1 MLNVNKILIQL
12 VARTIN
18 LQEEKIVMEPLEF
31 ILSHSEDEVYTFI
44 KERLQI
50 DRYFFDKV
58 VSGHFDN
65 SYRGERDILSFL
77 LNYQTYKN
85 YIDRR
90 ILINEN
96 AVAIF
101 NLNRATA
108 ILPHGLNTLQY
119 LSEEHL
125 NRIEKA
131 TSAAG
136 LEYFVTLAYFF
147 EVVGIDLEIMK
158 HWDHKIDSVE
168 EAIAALGFSQKSL
181 LNVVINLSR
190 KTYGTVGY
198 LNELLTLKRLS
209 NILNP
214 KQTFRQIHH
223 AVQVS
228 YRNQKPLTVESF
240 LNLFWD
246 YATYDVLYGDNVGDE
261 VFGGQE
267 RLLALYFNQY
277 RQWSN
282 SETIIDVDGMPIYIH
297 HHTLIHHLANR
308 AKDPNLVKPDNLK
321 VHPKTIYTDELR
333 LLAITTKEQMIEQY
347 GNIKFPELPEP
358 LKRLDPAK
366 WTHISTPMDLILEG
380 SKMSHCVGGE
390 DYVTAACEGDVFFHY
405 DDGTKHGLT
414 IELKIENWNDY
425 DLDWVVP
432 MASEIPGD
440 EKCFEIGQ
448 IYGKHNVRPTDSIRE
463 EIIRQLFN
471 CITPAEV
478 IAAGVSYRDYCSRA
492 TSSYKYLSGIT
503 TRVYDYELALY
514 GPVYHFNIM
523 YKMKK
528 CNAARH
534 LLGRLGRGV
543 SNTQTNWID
552 MYGGQPPRST
562 TPEDRVVITVADEAT
577 GGYYEHVV
585 GRVDDGDSQRSIQY
599 HIDGLN
605 EGLRRGIMSV
615 LTGGRSLRLKND
627 YEHPTSITDKKY
639 IVSAIN
645 GNSKGSV
652 VIPLKESYDGR
663 RAEEVISERNNLA
676 YDFTARVNSFRGH
689 SSDEKIS
696 VGQKLIMRLMARRVM
711 YGLIPETDIRRYIE
725 RFKTRPL
732 TVLQPLYTAL
742 VFAEGGQYSTIHA
755 NELLAGFKNRGK
767 QAIVGPYN
775 VEAVQYGEIPAIN
788 LNEPL
793 TREFFGFHGALA
805 SL

>member
-18 LQEEKIVMEPLEF
+18 LQEEKIAMEPLEF
-31 ILSHSEDEVYTFI
+31 ILSHSEDEVYNFI
-44 KERLQI
+44 SERLQI

-58 VSGHFDN
+58 VSGHFND
-65 SYRGERDILSFL
+65 SYRAERDITSFL
-77 LNYQTYKN
+77 LTYQTYKN

-96 AVAIF
+96 AVALL
-101 NLNRATA
+101 NLNSLTGT
-108 ILPHGLNTLQY
+108 LPHGLNNLQY

-131 TSAAG
+131 SGAG
-136 LEYFVTLAYFF
+136 GLDCFVTLAYFF
-147 EVVGIDLEIMK
+147 EVVGIDLKIMK
-158 HWDHKIDSVE
+158 HWDHKIDNVE
-168 EAIAALGFSQKSL
+168 EVIAALGFSQKSL

-190 KTYGTVGY
+190 KTYGTEGY

-223 AVQVS
+223 TVLSS
-228 YRNQKPLTVESF
+228 YRDQKPLTVESF
-240 LNLFWD
+240 LDLFWD
-246 YATYDVLYGDNVGDE
+246 YSTYDVLYGDNVGEE
-261 VFGGQE
+261 VSGGRQ
-267 RLLALYFNQY
+267 RLLTLYFNQY
-277 RQWSN
+277 RQWSD

-297 HHTLIHHLANR
+297 HHTFIYHLANR
-308 AKDPNLVKPDNLK
+308 AQDHNLVKPDNLK
-321 VHPKTIYTDELR
+321 VHPKVLYANELR
-333 LLAITTKEQMIEQY
+333 VLAMAAKEQMLEQY
-347 GNIKFPELPEP
+347 GAIKFPELPEP

-405 DDGTKHGLT
+405 DDGSKHGLT

-432 MASEIPGD
+432 TASKIPGD

-448 IYGKHNVRPTDSIRE
+448 IYGKHNVCPADNIRE

-492 TSSYKYLSGIT
+492 TSSYKYLSGIN
-503 TRVYDYELALY
+503 TRVYDFELALFS
-514 GPVYHFNIM
+514 PVYHFNIM
-523 YKMKK
+523 YNMKK
-528 CNAARH
+528 CNTARH
-534 LLGRLGRGV
+534 LLGRLGRGA
-543 SNTQTNWID
+543 SNTQANWIE
-552 MYGGQPPRST
+552 MYGGQPSRSAA
-562 TPEDRVVITVADEAT
+562 PEDRGVITVADEAT

-585 GRVDDGDSQRSIQY
+585 GRFDSGDSERSVQY
-599 HIDGLN
+599 HVDGLN

-615 LTGGRSLRLKND
+615 LTSRRSLKLKGE
-627 YEHPTSITDKKY
+627 YEHPTSVTDKKY
-639 IVSAIN
+639 IVSKIN

-676 YDFTARVNSFRGH
+676 YDFTTRVNGFRGH
-689 SSDEKIS
+689 TKDEKIS

-711 YGLIPETDIRRYIE
+711 YGLIPEADIRHYIE

-775 VEAVQYGEIPAIN
+775 MEVIQYGEIPAIN

-793 TREFFGFHGALA
+793 TREFFGFHGTLA
-805 SL
+805 SI